1 MRILPL
7 HPDIEKYLRRHGLHS
22 KFEKQKRLFE
32 TNPRHPSLN
41 TELMEPKHLR
51 FFSFRVDKKY
61 RALFFFHSND
71 VIEVIEVNNH
81 YK

>member
-1 MRILPL
+1 
-7 HPDIEKYLRRHGLHS
+7 
-22 KFEKQKRLFE
+22 
-32 TNPRHPSLN
+32 
-41 TELMEPKHLR
+41 MEPKHLR

-71 VIEVIEVNNH
+71 VVEVIEVNNH